1 MMKTKNK
8 KFDCVEMMHNGA
20 KEMQK
25 KISKLTDDE
34 KLIYWKKC
42 YDEIN
47 QKQIILREKFKE
59 YNSNS

>member
-1 MMKTKNK
+1 MKTKNK

-25 KISKLTDDE
+25 KISKLTNDE
-34 KLIYWKKC
+34 KLIYWKKR

-47 QKQIILREKFKE
+47 QKQMLLREKISE
-59 YNSNS
+59 YNSNP